1 MQAQPIPTGVTDD
14 RFIMSPIISAPHTML
29 PSPPLDAAPDAPS
42 ATPASLEM
50 PAAFALTDFQRMM
63 EALTMCIILH
73 DAETKSILWANPSA
87 CHVLGFTLEELLPLK
102 APDMSRRSHEYRR
115 EIGRQWLHG
124 AVLHGTN
131 VVEWCYRTKHGEE
144 ILSEATATL
153 VKLTGQDVI
162 MVQFRDI
169 AREEQIKREMKR
181 LESRLKEFMQ
191 DSDEGV
197 AVLRSDGGIEY
208 ISDAGRKLL
217 GVRPGQQTPGS
228 FTALCEP
235 ASREELL
242 ELLTLALPDAI
253 SFPIRYQ
260 IVLKN
265 GQRRWHH
272 ASCRYIEIENDLKG
286 HLLHFRDISD
296 QVEAEEARRRNQAAL
311 EYLARHNAMG
321 EMATAIAHELS
332 QPLAAIRN
340 FLEGAMLRLNS
351 PDISR
356 ENILWGLGSAA
367 RQVDHAATIIKSVRE
382 YVVKLEQTETLIDIN
397 ETINEVRYFIE
408 LKAADT
414 QTRVVVENSE
424 EKLMVS
430 CEKVLIG
437 QVILNL
443 TFNAIEEMSRFP
455 VPSRTVHISCERAGK
470 TALVKV
476 TDQGGGLEAGLHERL
491 FDGFFSSK
499 VSGNGIGLALCK
511 NIIARHRGDIW
522 AQPAL
527 PRGTSFCFSLPLVK
541 NDS

>member
-1 MQAQPIPTGVTDD
+1 MPSESQSSQE
-14 RFIMSPIISAPHTML
+14 SPLS
-29 PSPPLDAAPDAPS
+29 PS
-42 ATPASLEM
+42 AASFELD
-50 PAAFALTDFQRMM
+50 DFKRMM

-73 DAETKSILWANPSA
+73 DAESKSILWANPSA
-87 CHVLGFTLEELLPLK
+87 CDVLGFTLEELLPLK

-131 VVEWCYRTKHGEE
+131 VIEWCYRAKNGEE

-153 VKLTGQDVI
+153 VKLSHQDVI

-191 DSDEGV
+191 DSDEGI
-197 AVLRSDGGIEY
+197 AVLRNDGGIEY

-217 GVRPGQQTPGS
+217 GVRPGQQTPRS
-228 FTALCEP
+228 FTDLCEP
-235 ASREELL
+235 ASRDELL

-260 IVLKN
+260 IVLRN
-265 GQRRWHH
+265 GQRRWHQ

-286 HLLHFRDISD
+286 HLLHFRDVTD

-340 FLEGAMLRLNS
+340 FLEGAMLRLNGD
-351 PDISR
+351 DISR
-356 ENILWGLGSAA
+356 ENILWGLENAA
-367 RQVDHAATIIKSVRE
+367 RQVDHAAAIIKSVRE

-397 ETINEVRYFIE
+397 ETINEARYFIE
-408 LKAADT
+408 LKAAET
-414 QTRVVVENSE
+414 QVAVEIAPCA

-443 TFNAIEEMSRFP
+443 AFNAIEEMNRFP
-455 VPSRTVHISCERAGK
+455 QEMRRVRVSSERVGD
-470 TALVKV
+470 TAVIRV
-476 TDQGGGLEAGLHERL
+476 ADQGGGLDAGHRERL

-522 AQPAL
+522 AQPGE
-527 PRGTSFCFSLPLVK
+527 PRGTSFCFALPLVR
-541 NDS
+541 

>member
-1 MQAQPIPTGVTDD
+1 MRKCRQYRTIINPPFQHSLPMSTESLSTSGVGE
-14 RFIMSPIISAPHTML
+14 
-29 PSPPLDAAPDAPS
+29 AA
-42 ATPASLEM
+42 T
-50 PAAFALTDFQRMM
+50 AAFALDDFKRMM
-63 EALTMCIILH
+63 NALTMCIILH
-73 DAETKSILWANPSA
+73 DAESKSILWANPSA
-87 CHVLGFTLEELLPLK
+87 CAVLGFTLEELLPLK

-124 AVLHGTN
+124 AVLHGSN
-131 VVEWCYRTKHGEE
+131 VVEWCYRAKNGEE

-153 VKLTGQDVI
+153 VKLAHQDVI

-197 AVLRSDGGIEY
+197 AVLRADGGIEY

-217 GVRPGQQTPGS
+217 GVRPGQPTPGS

-235 ASREELL
+235 ESREELR

-296 QVEAEEARRRNQAAL
+296 QVEAEDARRHNQAAL

-351 PDISR
+351 VDLSTAAAR
-356 ENILWGLGSAA
+356 DNILWGLGSAA

-397 ETINEVRYFIE
+397 ETLNDVRYFIE
-408 LKAADT
+408 LKAADSA
-414 QTRVVVENSE
+414 TRIEVHHSDD
-424 EKLMVS
+424 KLMVS

-443 TFNAIEEMSRFP
+443 AFNAIEEMSGFTAT
-455 VPSRTVHISCERAGK
+455 SRRVTIRCERVAN
-470 TALVKV
+470 TALITV
-476 TDQGGGLEAGLHERL
+476 TDQGGGIEAGQHERI
-491 FDGFFSSK
+491 FDGFFTSK

-522 AQPAL
+522 AQPAE
-527 PRGTSFCFSLPLVK
+527 PRGTSFCFALPLVK
-541 NDS
+541 NDN